1 MRSDNSNGE
10 AVEAYVETDSDGSE
24 MFVLHSE
31 LSPFGWMAVDET
43 MEVRR

>member
-1 MRSDNSNGE
+1 MSVSQTDEVIEAYLEENGE
-10 AVEAYVETDSDGSE
+10 GDE

-43 MEVRR
+43 VEVKR